1 MALQYTTEALVQ
13 SELDGIKITA
23 DAVKS
28 KITTDELTEFITQE
42 ENTLNAAIGAKYQ
55 VPIVVGVSPIAHS
68 IMRTIATYLS
78 AYRVLKIV
86 DPEKAEGNVLSEDGK
101 TTVKRV
107 NLRQLAEKMIEKI
120 KTGALFLEDADQV
133 SDQVASFQT
142 KNVVETNQF
151 START
156 DLW

>member
-1 MALQYTTEALVQ
+1 MGQYTTEDLVQ

-28 KITTDELTEFITQE
+28 KVTTAELTEFIVQE

-55 VPIVVGVSPIAHS
+55 VPIVVGDSPNAHS
-68 IMRTIATYLS
+68 TMRTIATYLV

-86 DPEKAEGNVLSEDGK
+86 DPEKAEGNVLTEDGK

-107 NLRQLAEKMIEKI
+107 NLRQLAEKLIEKI
-120 KTGALFLEDADQV
+120 KSGALFLDDADQV

-156 DLW
+156 DQW